1 MQLRMVNYDDR
12 IRNELRSWLEEDIE
26 EETSLMTFSN
36 FLFWRGDFEKSEK
49 YK

>member
-1 MQLRMVNYDDR
+1 MVNYDDR

-26 EETSLMTFSN
+26 EETSLMTLSN
-36 FLFWRGDFEKSEK
+36 FLFWRGDFGKSEK